1 MTTFLVCDRCGS
13 QIIVNKG
20 YLNVLSRSQGINADL
35 CPKCAAEL
43 AKWIK
48 EMP

>member
-1 MTTFLVCDRCGS
+1 MTVFLVCDRCGF
-13 QIIVNKG
+13 QIGDKG
-20 YLNVLSRSQGINADL
+20 HLNVLSRSQGINADL